1 MVFALYL
8 MQVGYGYLT
17 FHAVDGAYGAGGL
30 AVGLGQVAGEGV
42 HPDRTLAPLT
52 HLGHRGGIEWSG

>member
-1 MVFALYL
+1 

-52 HLGHRGGIEWSG
+52 PLGHRGGIEWSG